1 LGRKRLGAQTAW
13 GAYGRSAG
21 LPIRVG
27 ARTTISQ
34 PTKLA
39 NLGIRLGPMG
49 CEQQAMPT
57 IYASSVAAA
66 DVVR

>member
-1 LGRKRLGAQTAW
+1 
-13 GAYGRSAG
+13 
-21 LPIRVG
+21 
-27 ARTTISQ
+27 
-34 PTKLA
+34 LA